1 MKTRRGLQGKDLIGS
16 LVRAQCLVLGK
27 DSILTLPPFVTDV
40 ISLYFVVVDS
50 CQFWLPDTFG
60 YSAQLPQ
67 IIRGVGMKYFLTMK
81 LSWSLINKFPVRD
94 LFLFWFV
101 FVLSPTVPCSLA
113 KVKLCSLFLFL
124 LCFTLFVW
132 FFFSSQW
139 CNCVHEVSSIDFKS
153 LLVNSSFIF
162 FFIVSYVLL
171 GGNWWIKVRC
181 YL

>member
-27 DSILTLPPFVTDV
+27 DSILTLPSFVTNV

-94 LFLFWFV
+94 LFLF
-101 FVLSPTVPCSLA
+101 
-113 KVKLCSLFLFL
+113 
-124 LCFTLFVW
+124 
-132 FFFSSQW
+132 
-139 CNCVHEVSSIDFKS
+139 
-153 LLVNSSFIF
+153 
-162 FFIVSYVLL
+162 
-171 GGNWWIKVRC
+171 
-181 YL
+181 